1 VNEPVILTSG
11 RHYPYG
17 FGWGIDTVNGRPL
30 ISHGGSWQGFKTYIA
45 RYLGPSV
52 TVLVLAN
59 SAATDPRRL
68 AVGIATAYQPALAPP
83 ELVPI
88 AEQEPAARARL
99 DSLLVQARDGR
110 LSPGEL
116 AYAGS
121 AFFPAVA
128 KEYEARLNALGTPRE
143 IVQVERKVLGD
154 DRIATFEVRYPGTIM
169 IATIGIAPD
178 DKISIFTLQA
188 KLPPVSVTAAK

>member
-1 VNEPVILTSG
+1 MIYLETKNITLSYNHHPV
-11 RHYPYG
+11 
-17 FGWGIDTVNGRPL
+17 
-30 ISHGGSWQGFKTYIA
+30 
-45 RYLGPSV
+45 
-52 TVLVLAN
+52 
-59 SAATDPRRL
+59 
-68 AVGIATAYQPALAPP
+68 
-83 ELVPI
+83 
-88 AEQEPAARARL
+88 
-99 DSLLVQARDGR
+99 VQDLSFR

-116 AYAGS
+116 AYVGS

-154 DRIATFEVRYPGTIM
+154 DRSATFEVRYPGTIM

-178 DKISIFTLQA
+178 DKVSIFTLQA